1 MPENRLLEQLGEAL
15 AQQLTKQDG
24 AAVLKRGWQCYTD
37 GQVNS
42 VNAGGHDQIY
52 GVVQDSDLYA
62 VILDGGQFKYS
73 SCTCSLP
80 GFCKHMAAVYLQ
92 YVQQQGDHAQ
102 AERAYFRL
110 LGLKMAGALVGNS
123 PQPQPQSS
131 PSLAHRQ
138 HETEQAAPDEQ
149 SSPEQW
155 LEWMNRTHGEIWQ
168 KCRHSLHALQPVLT
182 SLKSMTRDWPKP
194 LQRLHWS
201 FAIVFVLEQAERA
214 ITTVDSFSRYYHEMS
229 FSRMAEPWVEH
240 LYTLISEY
248 EPLELNGELE
258 AWTDRLTLL
267 IKARAARG
275 EQQLFDWGFIYL
287 ALCEKL
293 SENRDWY
300 ERELASLLALT
311 ETEADG
317 GTAGFL
323 HAAIGI
329 LYFLDGRD
337 ERSLAHFAKTVFERS
352 QRIIY
357 PCVAQRM
364 EEEQWEMVE
373 LWMSFLFERVD
384 KVKNARTVGPFLT
397 LCRRADLDRPDVPAW
412 QSYMTQLLPHSFQ
425 DLSDHLLDQQ
435 RYGDWADL
443 QIWIGASP
451 EDVGA
456 AALREIGKE
465 APHVLLPLYHQAV
478 EASIQT
484 RNRQGYK
491 TAVKQLKKL
500 ERLYKADKNTAK
512 WDRFIAGL
520 VHKHQRLRA
529 FQEEL
534 WKGKIIT

>member
-1 MPENRLLEQLGEAL
+1 MPENRLMEQLGEAL
-15 AQQLTKQDG
+15 AQQLTEQD
-24 AAVLKRGWQCYTD
+24 AAVILKRGWQYYTD

-52 GVVQDSDLYA
+52 GVVQGSDLYA
-62 VILDGGQFKYS
+62 VILDGGQFRYS
-73 SCTCSLP
+73 SCTCPYP

-92 YVQQQGDHAQ
+92 YVQQQGGHVQ

-110 LGLKMAGALVGNS
+110 LGLKMAGTLVS
-123 PQPQPQSS
+123 KQQQPQQVPPIQK
-131 PSLAHRQ
+131 AHQ
-138 HETEQAAPDEQ
+138 EQ
-149 SSPEQW
+149 SAQAQPGEDASAEEW
-155 LEWMNRTHGEIWQ
+155 LDWMNRTYGEMWQ

-182 SLKSMTRDWPKP
+182 SLKSLSRDWPKR

-201 FAIVFVLEQAERA
+201 LSIIFVLEQAERA

-240 LYTLISEY
+240 LYTLISEL
-248 EPLELNGELE
+248 EPLELDMTEE
-258 AWTDRLTLL
+258 AWSDRLTALV
-267 IKARAARG
+267 KARAARG
-275 EQQLFDWGFIYL
+275 EAQLFDWGYIYL

-293 SENRDWY
+293 SENRSWY
-300 ERELASLLALT
+300 ERELGSLLELT
-311 ETEADG
+311 DAEAG
-317 GTAGFL
+317 GAASSFL

-337 ERSLAHFAKTVFERS
+337 ELALEHFAITGFERS
-352 QRIIY
+352 QRIMY
-357 PCVAQRM
+357 PCAAQRM
-364 EEEQWEMVE
+364 EEEKWELVE

-397 LCRRADLDRPDVPAW
+397 LCRRADLDRPDLPVW
-412 QSYMTQLLPHSFQ
+412 QAYMTQLLPHSFQ

-435 RYGDWADL
+435 RYEDWADL
-443 QIWIGASP
+443 QLLIGASP
-451 EDVGA
+451 QDVGA
-456 AALREIGKE
+456 AALRDIGKQ

-491 TAVKQLKKL
+491 TAVNQLKKL
-500 ERLYKADKNTAK
+500 ERLYKADKNTER
-512 WDRFIAGL
+512 WERFVAGL
-520 VHKHQRLRA
+520 VQKHQRLRA